1 MLQFQD
7 VSPEKKP
14 RSEFGR
20 MYHKSYMDGHNIL
33 NGDCIVGGLLQLGR
47 QQHKTNGQCVADR
60 LLDMLL

>member
-1 MLQFQD
+1 
-7 VSPEKKP
+7 
-14 RSEFGR
+14 